1 VQGLQHV
8 AEFTRAIQGPFD
20 WDQAFEE
27 SEQDPEEERLGCQQY
42 SISVS
47 DLS

>member
-1 VQGLQHV
+1 M
-8 AEFTRAIQGPFD
+8 
-20 WDQAFEE
+20 DQAFEE